1 MSWFFFITIISR
13 GAKKWPMVK
22 FFWTYNNTCTV
33 IYFEEKWVKL
43 WVFTISV
50 TLLFLNITLCQVS
63 QGLWVGTVWTPE
75 GQENFYFAIK
85 VIQSLQ
91 TATMVT
97 WTDLPSEWWI
107 SSKFS
112 HIEILS
118 SRLSSWCLRVILATL
133 KGNW

>member
-1 MSWFFFITIISR
+1 MIKVPLNYTCPITSNLESLIRFRQFKKVSWSFFITIISR

-91 TATMVT
+91 TATMVS
-97 WTDLPSEWWI
+97 WMDLPSE
-107 SSKFS
+107 
-112 HIEILS
+112 
-118 SRLSSWCLRVILATL
+118 
-133 KGNW
+133 